1 MGTIRMLCLWQPGQ
15 ISLIFLIVLGCHG
28 NKFRLG
34 AYYQSGMVLQSGG
47 ANIWGWGGPHADVQ
61 ILSGETVLATTR
73 VDNEGRWLTRV
84 ELEAGGQYNL
94 TLIHRWLSLPNKIEL
109 AVLAGEVWLC
119 VGSDNMAMPMAGV
132 IHSQQEIR
140 RSLNYTQVR
149 YAEVNKAWTEEP
161 QLDLIG
167 GLSIPWQAPN
177 NNTLPLFSSTCFM
190 FGRDLHDK
198 RKIPVGLVGIYV
210 NQTDLLPWTP
220 LDVIHSCKSD
230 HHLDDR
236 GLWNA
241 MLFPFLNSS
250 AKGGIL
256 YEGQVDVERGDNLS
270 SHGCMLSGTI
280 NTWMNEQNLTKL
292 ALVTLGNN
300 QNNTFPNNQSWPQLR
315 WIQANTSKHIQ
326 NTVLVPSHD
335 LQDPGHRLS
344 RHKADLASR
353 IVNMTA
359 SPFDQAPSPP
369 SILKSCYVYI
379 YISLEMT
386 EEVILT
392 EGYKDNGFQS
402 CCRSERQSNE
412 SCFLTGPNGDIS
424 VLAKSEKDNGQKLFL
439 FDQSCRVKNSNKTG
453 LVTEIYYGW
462 NGRYPYMK
470 APLYGAF
477 SKLPAT
483 SSFVPVIHDSHDPNC
498 VH

>member
-1 MGTIRMLCLWQPGQ
+1 M
-15 ISLIFLIVLGCHG
+15 
-28 NKFRLG
+28 
-34 AYYQSGMVLQSGG
+34 A
-47 ANIWGWGGPHADVQ
+47 
-61 ILSGETVLATTR
+61 
-73 VDNEGRWLTRV
+73 
-84 ELEAGGQYNL
+84 
-94 TLIHRWLSLPNKIEL
+94 LP
-109 AVLAGEVWLC
+109 
-119 VGSDNMAMPMAGV
+119 MTGV
-132 IHSQQEIR
+132 IQSQQEIR

-161 QLDLIG
+161 QPDLIG

-177 NNTLPLFSSTCFM
+177 NNTLPLFSSACFM

-256 YEGQVDVERGDNLS
+256 YEGQVDVERGDNLI
-270 SHGCMLSGTI
+270 SH
-280 NTWMNEQNLTKL
+280 
-292 ALVTLGNN
+292 GNN

-326 NTVLVPSHD
+326 NTVLVPSND

-369 SILKSCYVYI
+369 SILESCYVYI

-386 EEVILT
+386 EEVRLT

-402 CCRSERQSNE
+402 CCRSEDQYHE
-412 SCFLTGPNGDIS
+412 SCFKTGPNGDIS
-424 VLAKSEKDNGQKLFL
+424 VLAKSQQDKGQKLFL
-439 FDQSCRVKNSNKTG
+439 FDQSCRVENSNETG

-462 NGRYPYMK
+462 NGGYPYMK
-470 APLYGAF
+470 APLYGAY
-477 SKLPAT
+477 SKLPA
-483 SSFVPVIHDSHDPNC
+483 SSSYVTVVHDHHDPNC